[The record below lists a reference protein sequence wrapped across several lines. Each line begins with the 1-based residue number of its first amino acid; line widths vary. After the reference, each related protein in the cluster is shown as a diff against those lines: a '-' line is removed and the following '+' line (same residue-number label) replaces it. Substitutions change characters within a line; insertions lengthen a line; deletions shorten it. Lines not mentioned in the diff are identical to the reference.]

1 MAASA
6 TFAVAAPKC
15 KVTTATS
22 KPDHQAVQRKLLARA
37 RMPPLVMM
45 KKYNYLKT
53 TSCRSAWKLACKLRK
68 EVLRRKGAQWFT
80 DHNDVPRD
88 TEVEGAAG

>member
-68 EVLRRKGAQWFT
+68 EMLRHKGAQWFT
-80 DHNDVPRD
+80 DHNDVPTD